1 LPSGKNRLIGGNGWF
16 YQVDGSATLFP
27 PGGTRRLYVS
37 QAGRRYHFQT
47 RSNFLP
53 LPAFN
58 APGSFARLKPEK
70 KS

>member
-1 LPSGKNRLIGGNGWF
+1 LPSGKNRLIGRNGWI

-27 PGGTRRLYVS
+27 PGGTHRLYVS
-37 QAGRRYHFQT
+37 QAGRRCHFQT

-53 LPAFN
+53 WPTFN
-58 APGSFARLKPEK
+58 APGSFAWLKPEK